1 MGDTL
6 CHGGHF
12 RLRSIPAWM
21 TPLRV
26 DQSGRYRQAGRPSG
40 VIGWAA
46 GLYMRWRNA
55 DLNAAA
61 IDALVPF
68 PGDRVLEVGFGP
80 GEGLRRLSAIREIG
94 KLTGIDHSPLMLAMA
109 EQRNRSTI
117 QRGGLDLRLASIDAA
132 PFAER
137 SFDAILAI
145 DCVQYWPNLMGDL
158 AVTRRLLRP
167 GGRVLFG
174 IRGSETAASEL
185 SPAKLRQAL
194 SAAGFVGVT
203 TERIKTRPAPSTM
216 IIARRP
222 I

>member
-1 MGDTL
+1 MSLDE
-6 CHGGHF
+6 
-12 RLRSIPAWM
+12 
-21 TPLRV
+21 
-26 DQSGRYRQAGRPSG
+26 SGRYSQAGRPSG
-40 VIGWAA
+40 FIGWAV

-61 IDALVPF
+61 IDALVPI
-68 PGDRVLEVGFGP
+68 PGDRVLEIGCGP
-80 GEGLRRLSAIREIG
+80 GEGLRRLSAMPGIG
-94 KLTGIDHSPLMLAMA
+94 KLTGIDHSALMLAMA
-109 EQRNRSTI
+109 EQRNRPAL
-117 QRGGLDLRLASIDAA
+117 QRGTVDLRLTSIGAA

-145 DCVQYWPNLMGDL
+145 DCIQYWPDLMGDL
-158 AVTRRLLRP
+158 SVVRRLLRP

-174 IRGSETAASEL
+174 IRGSEADAGDF

-194 SAAGFVGVT
+194 SAAGFVHVT
-203 TERIKTRPAPSTM
+203 TERVKTRPMPSTM

>member
-1 MGDTL
+1 MAPVSMDE
-6 CHGGHF
+6 
-12 RLRSIPAWM
+12 
-21 TPLRV
+21 
-26 DQSGRYRQAGRPSG
+26 SGRYSQPGRPSG
-40 VIGWAA
+40 FIGWAV

-68 PGDRVLEVGFGP
+68 PGDRVLEIGFGP
-80 GEGLRRLSAIREIG
+80 GEGLRRLSGMRDLG

-109 EQRNRSTI
+109 EQRNRPAI
-117 QRGGLDLRLASIDAA
+117 QRGAVDLRLASIDAA

-145 DCVQYWPNLMGDL
+145 DSVQYWPNLMGDL
-158 AVTRRLLRP
+158 AVVRRLLRP

-174 IRGSETAASEL
+174 IHGTEASEGKL

-194 SAAGFVGVT
+194 SAAGFVQVT
-203 TERIKTRPAPSTM
+203 TERVRTRPAPSTM
-216 IIARRP
+216 VIARRP

>member
-1 MGDTL
+1 MPVSLDE
-6 CHGGHF
+6 
-12 RLRSIPAWM
+12 
-21 TPLRV
+21 
-26 DQSGRYRQAGRPSG
+26 SGRYSQAGRPSG
-40 VIGWAA
+40 VIGWAV
-46 GLYMRWRNA
+46 GLHMRWRNA

-80 GEGLRRLSAIREIG
+80 GEGLRRLSAMPEIG

-109 EQRNRSTI
+109 EQRNRPAI
-117 QRGGLDLRLASIDAA
+117 QRGAIDLHLASIDAA

-137 SFDAILAI
+137 SFDAILAV

-174 IRGSETAASEL
+174 IHGSEAAANDL

-194 SAAGFVGVT
+194 SAAGFVQVT
-203 TERIKTRPAPSTM
+203 TERVKTRPAPSTM

-222 I
+222 N

>member
-1 MGDTL
+1 VSLDE
-6 CHGGHF
+6 
-12 RLRSIPAWM
+12 
-21 TPLRV
+21 
-26 DQSGRYRQAGRPSG
+26 SGRYSQAGRPSG
-40 VIGWAA
+40 FIGWAV

-68 PGDRVLEVGFGP
+68 PGDRVLEIGCGP
-80 GEGLRRLSAIREIG
+80 GEGLRRLSAIPGIG
-94 KLTGIDHSPLMLAMA
+94 KLTGIDHSALMLAMA
-109 EQRNRSTI
+109 EQRNRPAI
-117 QRGGLDLRLASIDAA
+117 QRGTVDLCLAGIGAA

-145 DCVQYWPNLMGDL
+145 DCIQYWPDLMGDL
-158 AVTRRLLRP
+158 SVVRRLLRP

-174 IRGSETAASEL
+174 IRGSEADADF

-194 SAAGFVGVT
+194 STAGFVHVT
-203 TERIKTRPAPSTM
+203 TERVKTRPTPSTM

-222 I
+222 V

>member
-1 MGDTL
+1 
-6 CHGGHF
+6 
-12 RLRSIPAWM
+12 M
-21 TPLRV
+21 TPLKW
-26 DQSGRYRQAGRPSG
+26 DQSGRYSQAGRPSG
-40 VIGWAA
+40 VIGWVV

-80 GEGLRRLSAIREIG
+80 GEGLCRLSAVREIG
-94 KLTGIDHSPLMLAMA
+94 KLTGIDHSPRMLAMA
-109 EQRNRSTI
+109 EQRNRPAI
-117 QRGGLDLRLASIDAA
+117 QRGAVDLHLASIDAA

-174 IRGSETAASEL
+174 IRGSETAASKL

-203 TERIKTRPAPSTM
+203 TERVKTRPSPSTM

-222 I
+222 V

>member
-1 MGDTL
+1 MMPVSLDE
-6 CHGGHF
+6 
-12 RLRSIPAWM
+12 
-21 TPLRV
+21 
-26 DQSGRYRQAGRPSG
+26 SGRYSQAGRPSG
-40 VIGWAA
+40 VIGWAV

-68 PGDRVLEVGFGP
+68 PGDRVLEVGCGP

-109 EQRNRSTI
+109 EQRNRPAI
-117 QRGGLDLRLASIDAA
+117 QRGAVDLRLAGIDAA

-137 SFDAILAI
+137 SFDAILAV

-174 IRGSETAASEL
+174 IHGSETAVSDL

-194 SAAGFVGVT
+194 SAVGFVQVT
-203 TERIKTRPAPSTM
+203 TERVKTRPAPSTM